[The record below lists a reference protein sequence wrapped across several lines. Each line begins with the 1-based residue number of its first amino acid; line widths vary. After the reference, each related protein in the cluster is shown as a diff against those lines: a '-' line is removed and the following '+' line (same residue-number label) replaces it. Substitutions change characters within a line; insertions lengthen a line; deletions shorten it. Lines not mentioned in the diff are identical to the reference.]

1 MDTTR
6 SDGIVQ
12 TFLKKE
18 EKFLRKV
25 STLSETVNGAPE
37 QIFPLL
43 CPTREADWI
52 PGWHPDLIYTNSGY
66 AEENCV
72 FRTEKSH
79 LMNAGTWIFTDYKPN
94 EYIKFVRIDSD
105 IIRHCRID
113 LVQNSDGTTK
123 ITFKTISTALTVNGN
138 RILENI
144 KNHSNSNPIFK
155 LMNFYLEKGIMIS
168 KLNPMVKNAHS

>member
-1 MDTTR
+1 MDKTK
-6 SDGIVQ
+6 SESIVQ
-12 TFLKKE
+12 NFFQKE
-18 EKFLRKV
+18 ERYLRKV
-25 STLSETVNGAPE
+25 NTLSEKLKATPE

-72 FRTEKSH
+72 FRTEKNH
-79 LMNAGTWIFTDYKPN
+79 LMSGGTWIFTDYKPN
-94 EYIKFVRIDSD
+94 EYIKFVKVESN
-105 IIRHCRID
+105 IIRHCKID

-123 ITFKTISTALTVNGN
+123 VTFKTISTALTLKGN
-138 RILENI
+138 KIIKNN

-155 LMNFYLEKGIMIS
+155 LMNFYLEKGKKIS
-168 KLNPMVKNAHS
+168 HLNPIVKNTHS